1 LQGHLDYQSGE
12 NGRLVPVAPIVLSAA
27 ALHASWN
34 ALVKSVTDRL
44 ALMAVMGGAT
54 VLICLPMALLS
65 RSPSGRAWPELG
77 TSIVL
82 HTIYNLLL
90 LEAYSDGDF
99 NQVYPLA
106 RGTAPPTVAVASVI
120 VVGEGLSAI
129 QVLGVVAVSAGL
141 VILASG
147 RPRGSRRALTFAVV
161 TGLFIAAYTV
171 VDGVGVRRSGSVLGY
186 TGCLLA
192 TEGALTAA
200 ILVAI
205 RSRRSQAPRK
215 IGVHL
220 VPRGIL
226 AGALSIAAYGLVLWA
241 QTRGALAVV
250 AALRETSVVFAAVI
264 GAVMFDEHLPSRRI
278 VASAVVAAGAA
289 ALALG

>member
-1 LQGHLDYQSGE
+1 M
-12 NGRLVPVAPIVLSAA
+12 PVAPIVLAA
-27 ALHASWN
+27 AVLHASWN

-54 VLICLPMALLS
+54 VVICLPMALLA
-65 RSPSGRAWPELG
+65 RAPSGRAWPELG
-77 TSIVL
+77 TSAVL
-82 HTIYNLLL
+82 HTVYNLLL

-106 RGTAPPTVAVASVI
+106 RGTAPPTVALASVI

-129 QVLGVVAVSAGL
+129 QVLGVLAVSAGL
-141 VILASG
+141 LVLASG

-161 TGLFIAAYTV
+161 TGLFIAGYTV
-171 VDGVGVRRSGSVLGY
+171 VDGVGVRHSGSVFGY
-186 TGCLLA
+186 TGWLLA
-192 TEGALTAA
+192 IEGALTAA

-205 RSRRSQAPRK
+205 RSRRSETPNWDGAD
-215 IGVHL
+215 L
-220 VPRGIL
+220 VPRGTL

-264 GAVMFDEHLPSRRI
+264 GAVVFHEHLPSRRI
-278 VASAVVAAGAA
+278 VASTVIAAGAA